1 MNTYTRPPASLE
13 EERTL
18 GDLFSDLS
26 QKASLLVR
34 QEVQLAKVEMKE
46 KATEASKEVAL
57 IAVGIFLGN
66 AALLSLAAA
75 LIVGLSHFMEGWL
88 AALLVGLVLAVVA
101 GILVA
106 QGVQSLREMNALPQ
120 QTITTLQ
127 EDKEWLKRQMS

>member
-75 LIVGLSHFMEGWL
+75 LIVGLSHFMEGWM

-101 GILVA
+101 GLLVA